1 MILKNILFEKGSL
14 ETMTDRLCKTM
25 NAMDREW
32 SKKVEPASQSQIQ
45 ALSEILNPYNRSI
58 PLAYLLFL
66 KTMGKNDN
74 GLLEQ
79 EWDGYTEVSMDKA
92 LDDYYEYY
100 ADDDFVSNGFLPFSF
115 HWDESILSLKLSEG
129 DNPPVYNGYD
139 KKLFSGSF
147 ENYLF
152 QMAFRKAENTQFLYQ
167 VNGGTSKEGF
177 HDILSGKS
185 AQNIPWTKPMEFIET
200 ILKPCQL
207 QKAWF
212 SDNVRFCGVS
222 PEYIVSVDLHWALN
236 IKISS
241 DNPIALQNMKEN
253 LSSLLGNLEY
263 W

>member
-1 MILKNILFEKGSL
+1 MTLKSISFEKGSL
-14 ETMTDRLCKTM
+14 DTMIDRLCKTM

-32 SKKVEPASQSQIQ
+32 SKKVEPALQSQIQ
-45 ALSEILNPYNRSI
+45 TLSEFLNPYSKSI
-58 PLAYLLFL
+58 PLAYLLL
-66 KTMGKNDN
+66 LQTMGKNDG

-79 EWDGYTEVSMDKA
+79 EWDGYTEVSVDKT
-92 LDDYYEYY
+92 LNDYCEYY
-100 ADDDFVSNGFLPFSF
+100 TDDDFLPNGFLPFSF

-129 DNPPVYNGYD
+129 DNPPIYNGFD
-139 KKLFSGSF
+139 KRLFSGSF

-177 HDILSGKS
+177 RDILSGKS
-185 AQNIPWTKPMEFIET
+185 AQNIQWTTSMEFIET
-200 ILKPCQL
+200 ILKPYQL

-212 SDNVRFCGVS
+212 SDNIRFCGVS
-222 PEYIVSVDLHWALN
+222 SEYIVSVDLHWALN

-241 DNPIALQNMKEN
+241 DNHIALQNMKKN
-253 LSSLLGNLEY
+253 LSSLLGSLKY

>member
-1 MILKNILFEKGSL
+1 MILKNIPFEKGSL
-14 ETMTDRLCKTM
+14 DTMIDRLCKTM

-45 ALSEILNPYNRSI
+45 ALSAILNPYNRSI

-66 KTMGKNDN
+66 QAMGKNDN

-79 EWDGYTEVSMDKA
+79 EWDGDTDISMDKA

-100 ADDDFVSNGFLPFSF
+100 TDDDFVPNSFLPFSF

-129 DNPPVYNGYD
+129 DNPPVYSGYD
-139 KKLFSGSF
+139 KGLFSGSF

-152 QMAFRKAENTQFLYQ
+152 QMAFRKATNTQFLYQ
-167 VNGGTSKEGF
+167 VNAGTSKKGF
-177 HDILSGKS
+177 RDILSGKS
-185 AQNIPWTKPMEFIET
+185 AQNILWKKPMEFIET
-200 ILKPCQL
+200 ILKPYQL

-212 SDNVRFCGVS
+212 SDDVRFCGVS
-222 PEYIVSVDLHWALN
+222 SEYILCVDLHWALN

-241 DNPIALQNMKEN
+241 DNHIALQNMKEN
-253 LSSLLGNLEY
+253 LSSLFDNLAY